1 MFKNEYLTLAD
12 QGKNAWWRYG
22 AGILL
27 VLSIW
32 MVGSALLTVPLQES
46 GLAAPGSVLE
56 FALGL
61 LTFGL
66 MLLGVWLATA
76 WLHRRSFGSLVGP
89 GGRLSG
95 RRLLFG
101 AAIWTGLSLIATASS
116 VIFEGTRYTLN
127 PNFAQSWPYLLVALI
142 LIPLQTSA
150 EEFFFRGYLLQATGR
165 LTQNPLVLSVINGV
179 LFTLPHLS
187 NPEAEQY
194 FVLAILNWFLFGAG
208 WTLITLRSG
217 SLDYALGMHAAN
229 NLLLTVLFGYEGGG
243 LPTISLLITSAP
255 ASLYNIFT
263 LFAGLAVS
271 YWIIS
276 RVESSSRKEVMSAQE
291 VVRAQG

>member
-165 LTQNPLVLSVINGV
+165 LTQNPLVLSAVNGV
-179 LFTLPHLS
+179 LFTLPHLA
-187 NPEAEQY
+187 NPEAEQ
-194 FVLAILNWFLFGAG
+194 FFALAILDWFLVGAG

-217 SLDYALGMHAAN
+217 SLDYALGMHAIG
-229 NLLLTVLFGYEGGG
+229 NLLLTILLGYEGGA
-243 LPTISLLITSAP
+243 LPAVSLLVTSAP
-255 ASLYNIFT
+255 PSPYGILTLCASLV
-263 LFAGLAVS
+263 VS

-276 RVESSSRKEVMSAQE
+276 RVEPGSRKGRMSVQE
-291 VVRAQG
+291 AARAQG